1 MSSHDKAVEFDKNN
15 PMPECCGNYT
25 YDEWFL
31 REDRKLEYIKNNNQ
45 KRTIFSRRC
54 VEEEKTNQFLGY
66 KNNAV
71 KNNTWENTMDK
82 KCIFTVVK
90 HFRC

>member
-45 KRTIFSRRC
+45 KRQS
-54 VEEEKTNQFLGY
+54 FL
-66 KNNAV
+66 V
-71 KNNTWENTMDK
+71 D
-82 KCIFTVVK
+82 V
-90 HFRC
+90 